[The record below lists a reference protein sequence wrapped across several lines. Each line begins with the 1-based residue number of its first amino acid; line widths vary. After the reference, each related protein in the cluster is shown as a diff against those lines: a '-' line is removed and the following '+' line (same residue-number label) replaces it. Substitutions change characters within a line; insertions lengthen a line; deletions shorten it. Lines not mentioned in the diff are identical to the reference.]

1 MIPVPDNQI
10 GGAVVRRR
18 VDRGS
23 LPALNAGDRMTREE
37 VMAMPAS
44 NRRALV
50 NNETIWLSPL
60 AEAHEPA
67 RRGRPP
73 NHK

>member
-1 MIPVPDNQI
+1 MIPVSDNQI
-10 GGAVVRRR
+10 GGAIVRRR

-50 NNETIWLSPL
+50 NNETIWLSPREEEHD
-60 AEAHEPA
+60 AP
-67 RRGRPP
+67 RPT
-73 NHK
+73 NKHKR